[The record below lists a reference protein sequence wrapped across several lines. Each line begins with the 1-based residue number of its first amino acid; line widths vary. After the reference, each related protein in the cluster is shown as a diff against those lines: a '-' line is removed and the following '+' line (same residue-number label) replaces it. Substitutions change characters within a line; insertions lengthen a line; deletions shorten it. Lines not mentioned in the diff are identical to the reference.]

1 MAKKVA
7 LLIGV
12 DQYAEGLT
20 TNQAASHD
28 VEAMQRVLQE
38 KTLGD
43 FNRVEL
49 LLNPNLE
56 TLKQGI
62 HNLVDQCGVNDLA
75 LVFFSGKGIIN
86 QDGKLYLTTSITT
99 KDNLEGTALPAA
111 FLHQQLSRS
120 DAQQQIVI
128 LECDYYSALA
138 SASADGWL
146 TEPVSVNLKE
156 ELSAPGRAVLTSS
169 TTTQT
174 SCEQEPADCSLY
186 TQYLVEGIE
195 TGAADRDGAGLI
207 YIRELHNYATE
218 KVQTIKP
225 EIEPALL
232 LDNKGLD
239 ILLTILMNQDPNHDP
254 DSEYRKIEAKYRKIV
269 ENYERYGKI
278 PEIVQ
283 YTLNKKNQEL
293 GITVDLHQPDQL
305 ISDQG
310 IDYSNLRYL
319 LRAGKWKEADQETFA
334 LMVKA
339 VDRDEDNNLDPKSIK
354 NFPCTDLHTIER
366 LWLKYSSGQ
375 FGFSLQKE
383 IWEKLGGKLD
393 SDDNNVDKLEFNRS
407 LYVLSSYYNPN
418 SISRSNYF
426 PNLLAYQTQLYQQFG
441 HRVGWRERKGLHLR
455 RRWRNYE
462 DLTFSVIWAPVGHL
476 PTLVGRDGMNLGVL
490 SIWRMRINLFSHL
503 EECWL

>member
-156 ELSAPGRAVLTSS
+156 EL
-169 TTTQT
+169 
-174 SCEQEPADCSLY
+174 
-186 TQYLVEGIE
+186 
-195 TGAADRDGAGLI
+195 DR
-207 YIRELHNYATE
+207 
-218 KVQTIKP
+218 
-225 EIEPALL
+225 
-232 LDNKGLD
+232 
-239 ILLTILMNQDPNHDP
+239 
-254 DSEYRKIEAKYRKIV
+254 
-269 ENYERYGKI
+269 
-278 PEIVQ
+278 
-283 YTLNKKNQEL
+283 
-293 GITVDLHQPDQL
+293 
-305 ISDQG
+305 
-310 IDYSNLRYL
+310 
-319 LRAGKWKEADQETFA
+319 
-334 LMVKA
+334 
-339 VDRDEDNNLDPKSIK
+339 KS
-354 NFPCTDLHTIER
+354 
-366 LWLKYSSGQ
+366 
-375 FGFSLQKE
+375 
-383 IWEKLGGKLD
+383 
-393 SDDNNVDKLEFNRS
+393 V
-407 LYVLSSYYNPN
+407 V
-418 SISRSNYF
+418 
-426 PNLLAYQTQLYQQFG
+426 
-441 HRVGWRERKGLHLR
+441 
-455 RRWRNYE
+455 
-462 DLTFSVIWAPVGHL
+462 
-476 PTLVGRDGMNLGVL
+476 
-490 SIWRMRINLFSHL
+490 
-503 EECWL
+503 

>member
-7 LLIGV
+7 LLIAV

-20 TNQAASHD
+20 THQAASHD

-49 LLNPNLE
+49 LINPNVE
-56 TLKQGI
+56 TIKQAI
-62 HNLVDQCGVNDLA
+62 NNLVDQCGVNDLA

-99 KDNLEGTALPAA
+99 KDNLEGTTLPAS

-128 LECDYYSALA
+128 LECDYYSA
-138 SASADGWL
+138 SVDGWL

-174 SCEQEPADCSLY
+174 SFKQEPAHCSLY

-207 YIRELHNYATE
+207 YVRELHNYATE
-218 KVQTIKP
+218 KVQTIKS

-283 YTLNKKNQEL
+283 YTLTKKHKEL

-310 IDYSNLRYL
+310 IDYSNLRDL

-339 VDRDEDNNLDPKSIK
+339 VDRDEDNNLDPESIK
-354 NFPCTDLHTIER
+354 NFPCTDLHTIEG

-407 LYVLSSYYNPN
+407 VYVLSSYYNP
-418 SISRSNYF
+418 
-426 PNLLAYQTQLYQQFG
+426 
-441 HRVGWRERKGLHLR
+441 
-455 RRWRNYE
+455 
-462 DLTFSVIWAPVGHL
+462 
-476 PTLVGRDGMNLGVL
+476 
-490 SIWRMRINLFSHL
+490 
-503 EECWL
+503 